1 MKSKFISLSLFLFS
15 FLFLWLSRPAGV
27 GLEDSGGFFLSA
39 CNFGISHP
47 PGYPLFNLLGG
58 LLRFT
63 TISFLD
69 CIDSILL
76 LNICLASG
84 IIVFCYQFL
93 ILSINDSIGFYKK
106 ELVAILSSLFLLV
119 SRSFSFLARSSEVYI
134 LHLFF
139 VIFLIFILLKVKKEQ
154 RLFYK
159 NLFYLVLGLSFTNH
173 WPLILILFPF
183 FISYIYYLEINKFI
197 LKDFFKSLVFFV
209 AGFSIYIY
217 YFINPF
223 VSDYYFY
230 SQVKTISDAIHLFLR
245 KDQIV
250 MDVLPTWE
258 LKNSFYFTL
267 HFFERI
273 SFEFGI
279 IISILGVIGTLLC
292 YPIFILCISIPLFL
306 PFLWRTE
313 VTQFTLEMFQY
324 WELSSYLA
332 VIIGFCLL
340 INFILVRIKNEK
352 MKNYYVIGFFAIS
365 GIYVSFSILNQAQ
378 FKKDTLASDYSKL
391 VLDSLPKNSV
401 LFVHKD
407 TEAGIIGFENYGRNH
422 RKDIDVISQVSAL
435 FPKRVFLR
443 KNNPSR
449 ESQRIPILNFISKEL
464 EKGRRIFTTRRLE
477 QFNELAQFPMKYSE
491 YGIYFEINYEKVD
504 ASLQRDSIQSIKNIL
519 SLENDRRKKNKEQS
533 IFISKYSL
541 PWKRYREFLTRDLC
555 HTLLIFEGKIDGIEN
570 LPECRFIYAQWI
582 HVNQK
587 QYEFAEEEF
596 RNSLSDS
603 TYLYKSELVE
613 RYKDFLLNRISY
625 INSLPVSKE
634 DKRKYLLETIVSV
647 KSIAIN
653 YRYCENKLA
662 KILLNL
668 ANELSFKDEELTLW
682 NKTCK

>member
-1 MKSKFISLSLFLFS
+1 MKSKFISLFLFIFS
-15 FLFLWLSRPAGV
+15 FLFLWFSRPAGV

-58 LLRFT
+58 LSRLT
-63 TISFLD
+63 TKSFLD

-76 LNICLASG
+76 LNISLASG

-93 ILSINDSIGFYKK
+93 MLFIRDNLGFYKK
-106 ELVAILSSLFLLV
+106 AIVAIISSLALLV

-139 VIFLIFILLKVKKEQ
+139 VIFLLFILLKLKKEGNV
-154 RLFYK
+154 FYK
-159 NLFYLVLGLSFTNH
+159 NVFYFVLGLSFANH

-183 FISYIYYLEINKFI
+183 FISYIYYLEIKKNIFQDI
-197 LKDFFKSLVFFV
+197 IKSFVFF
-209 AGFSIYIY
+209 AFGFSIYIY

-223 VSDYYFY
+223 VSEYYFY
-230 SQVKTISDAIHLFLR
+230 SKVETIAEAIHLFLR
-245 KDQIV
+245 KDQSV

-258 LKNSFYFTL
+258 LMNSFYFTF

-273 SFEFGI
+273 SFEFGVI
-279 IISILGVIGTLLC
+279 VSLLGVIGTLLC

-313 VTQFTLEMFQY
+313 VNQFTLEMFQY
-324 WELSSYLA
+324 WELSSYIA
-332 VIIGFCLL
+332 VIIGFSLFM
-340 INFILVRIKNEK
+340 NFILVRLKNERIKNF
-352 MKNYYVIGFFAIS
+352 YAIGIFAL
-365 GIYVSFSILNQAQ
+365 GAIYISFSILNQAQ
-378 FKKDTLASDYSKL
+378 FKKDSLASDYSRL
-391 VLDSLPKNSV
+391 VLDSLPKNSI

-407 TEAGIIGFENYGRNH
+407 TEAGIIGFENYGREY

-443 KNNPSR
+443 KKNPNR
-449 ESQRIPILNFISKEL
+449 ESQRLPILNFISKEL
-464 EKGRRIFTTRRLE
+464 DKGRRVFTTRRLE
-477 QFNELAQFPMKYSE
+477 QFNELVPFPMKYSE
-491 YGIYFEINYEKVD
+491 YGIYFEINYEKIDV
-504 ASLQRDSIQSIKNIL
+504 SLQGDSIQSIKNIL
-519 SLENDRRKKNKEQS
+519 ILENDRRKKNQGQS
-533 IFISKYSL
+533 IFISKYNL

-555 HTLLIFEGKIDGIEN
+555 HTLLIFEGTIDGIEN

-587 QYEFAEEEF
+587 QYELAEEEF
-596 RNSLSDS
+596 RNSLSNS

-613 RYKDFLLNRISY
+613 RYRDFLLNRISY
-625 INSLPVSKE
+625 INSLKVSKE
-634 DKRKYLLETIVSV
+634 EKRKYLLDTIVSV
-647 KSIAIN
+647 KSIALD
-653 YRYCENKLA
+653 YKYCENKLA

-668 ANELSFKDEELTLW
+668 ANELSLKEEDLIEW